1 MSGGAYSAFQSN
13 LQPEKTTTM
22 RIIYLLLL
30 LPLAG
35 MAQSPQEFKLKGKL
49 NLSRPIEQAYITY
62 RNADDQVSDSFQLK
76 EAKFAYTGK
85 IAEPTLAVFR
95 VKYAPAPGEA
105 KPKVEMIQVFLEEGR
120 INLTAKDS
128 LKNNTVTRSQ
138 AHTEFQS
145 LQARQKPYNEK
156 LTLLYQ
162 EWSKYNKEKNKAEQK
177 KVEDQ
182 IEAVNA
188 ELKEAVYHAYLKA
201 TPNSKLALY
210 ALKQYAGWNID
221 GDKVDPLF
229 NALPAKVQQWP
240 SAVALKE
247 QIEIAKKTGIGKTA
261 MDFTQNDTLGNPVSL
276 SSFKGKYVLVDF
288 WASWCG
294 PCRVEN
300 PNVVRVFNQ
309 YKDKGFTVLGV
320 SLDRPNAKDK
330 WLKAIHDDKLT
341 WTHVSDLKFW
351 DNDVAKQYG
360 IKAIPQ
366 NLLIDPQGV
375 IIAKNLRGEDLEA
388 KLGEVLG
395 SNVIAA
401 QQ

>member
-1 MSGGAYSAFQSN
+1 MCN
-13 LQPEKTTTM
+13 LQVDKQTIM
-22 RIIYLLLL
+22 RIIHLLLF

-35 MAQSPQEFKLKGKL
+35 AAQEAKDFKIKGKL
-49 NLSRPIEQAYITY
+49 QTTKPVEMAFISY
-62 RNADDQVSDSFQLK
+62 RNGDNTVSDSFTTQK
-76 EAKFAYTGK
+76 GKFTYTGK
-85 IAEPTLAVFR
+85 IAEPTLATFR
-95 VKYAPAPGEA
+95 VRYAKGEGET
-105 KPKVEMIQVFLEEGR
+105 KPKTEMVQVFLEEGK
-120 INLTAKDS
+120 INLSVKDS
-128 LKNNTVTRSQ
+128 LKNHTVSKSA
-138 AHTEFQS
+138 AHAEFKT
-145 LQARQKPYNEK
+145 LQEQQKSYSER

-162 EWSKYNKEKNKAEQK
+162 DWSRYNKEKNKTELK
-177 KVEDQ
+177 KVEEQ
-182 IEAVNA
+182 IDAVNA
-188 ELKEAVYHAYLKA
+188 ELKENVYHAYLKA
-201 TPNSKLALY
+201 KPNSPLALY
-210 ALKQYAGWNID
+210 ALKQYAGWDID

-229 NALPAKVQQWP
+229 LALPASVQQWP
-240 SAVALKE
+240 SAIALKE
-247 QIEIAKKTGIGKTA
+247 QIDIAKKTGIGKIA

-330 WLKAIHDDKLT
+330 WLKAIHDDNLT

-351 DNDVAKQYG
+351 DNEVAKQYG

-388 KLGEVLG
+388 KLGQVFG
-395 SNVIAA
+395 IVQKAF
-401 QQ
+401 